1 MGKMILYIG
10 LGILVFG
17 VGPLYLASL
26 STGVSPDQ
34 MFFNSLG
41 LGLLAVFSVWPGIII
56 TSAGALI
63 CIFNLAMDR
72 LPR

>member
-1 MGKMILYIG
+1 MGKLVLYIG

-17 VGPLYLASL
+17 VGPLLLASL

-41 LGLLAVFSVWPGIII
+41 LGLLAGCSLWPGIII
-56 TSAGALI
+56 TSVGILI
-63 CIFNLAMDR
+63 CIFNFVLSR
-72 LPR
+72 LL